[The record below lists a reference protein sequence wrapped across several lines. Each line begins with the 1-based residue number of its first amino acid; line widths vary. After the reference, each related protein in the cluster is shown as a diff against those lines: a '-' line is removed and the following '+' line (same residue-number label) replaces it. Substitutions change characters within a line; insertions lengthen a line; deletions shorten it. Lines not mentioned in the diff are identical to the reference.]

1 LNGDIL
7 KCAAGAL
14 LLCVCAHQSSAAQ
27 SAAGEPG
34 VELGAERTAA
44 IDGIAQEW
52 LESTQA
58 PSASIAIIEH
68 GHLAYA
74 QAYGAATLNP
84 NVAATVT
91 TRYAIDSVTKEFT
104 AAAILLLAQQGRLS
118 LDDPLSR
125 WFPALGAASA
135 VTLRQLLT
143 HTSGIRDYW
152 PQDFLTPEMTRP
164 VAPDALIKEW
174 AARPLDFA
182 PGTDWQYSNT
192 NYVLA
197 AAVVEKI
204 SGQSL
209 FTFLR
214 QWIFHPLNMARVADD
229 VDSPAPAAGDAHG
242 YTRHGLG
249 PVVPAP
255 REAAGWL
262 FGAGSLAMDPGELAS
277 WDLSL
282 LNRSLLTGKSYDAEF
297 APAVLRGGRS
307 TGYALG
313 LHVLQLAHGSVLGHS
328 GSGSGFRAENR
339 LWPLTKN
346 AIVVMSNND
355 WAPPATLLERI
366 AFVLAPTPEQARA
379 DALFKSLQSGTLDRR
394 QFSDIG
400 NFYFT
405 AEILEELHA
414 SLAPLGPPRYINME
428 DESARGGL
436 TTRSWTIVCAHA
448 RLRAIERSR
457 ADGKFEEFL
466 VTRSE
471 D

>member
-1 LNGDIL
+1 LNAGKL
-7 KCAAGAL
+7 KSAAGAL
-14 LLCVCAHQSSAAQ
+14 LLCVCAFQYAA
-27 SAAGEPG
+27 ADPTAG
-34 VELGAERTAA
+34 LGAERTAA
-44 IDGIAQEW
+44 VDGIVQEW
-52 LESTQA
+52 LETTQA
-58 PSASIAIIEH
+58 PSASIAVIEH
-68 GHLAYA
+68 GHLAYVH
-74 QAYGAATLNP
+74 AYGAATLNP
-84 NVAATVT
+84 NVAAAVT
-91 TRYAIDSVTKEFT
+91 TRYAVDSITKEFT
-104 AAAILLLAQQGRLS
+104 AAAILLLAEQGKLS
-118 LDDPLSR
+118 LDDPLGR
-125 WFPALGAASA
+125 WFPAVGAASA

-164 VAPDALIKEW
+164 ISPGAIIREW
-174 AARPLDFA
+174 AARPLDFE

-197 AAVVEKI
+197 GAVVEKV
-204 SGQSL
+204 SGEPL
-209 FTFLR
+209 FTFLQR
-214 QWIFHPLNMARVADD
+214 RIFQPLHMARVTDV
-229 VDSPAPAAGDAHG
+229 VDSPAPAAGDASG

-249 PVVPAP
+249 PIVPAP

-313 LHVLQLAHGSVLGHS
+313 LHALQLPQGTVLGHS
-328 GSGSGFRAENR
+328 GFGSGFQAENR
-339 LWPLTKN
+339 LWPRTKN
-346 AIVVMSNND
+346 AIVVMSNSD

-379 DALFKSLQSGTLDRR
+379 DALFKSLQSGTIDRR
-394 QFSDIG
+394 QFSDVG

-405 AEILEELHA
+405 PQVLEELQA
-414 SLAPLGPPRYINME
+414 SLAPLGAPRYINME
-428 DESARGGL
+428 DEAMRGGL
-436 TTRSWTIVCAHA
+436 TMRRWTIVCAHA
-448 RLRAIERSR
+448 RLRAVERSR
-457 ADGKFEEFL
+457 ADGKVEEFL
-466 VTRSE
+466 VTRNV